1 MSQEEELT
9 RKKAVGRSGRR
20 REGGASECVH
30 SALLGIIILPIFKNV
45 NIKKNMKISNT
56 QSLPSLLAD

>member
-30 SALLGIIILPIFKNV
+30 SALLGIILPIFKNV